1 MGDTSWNYSFSFH
14 REWSKVLE
22 DGKNVRRSSELHC
35 VPSLLL
41 NPDKTFNAFGYEAQ
55 EHYSELCEDNN
66 EKQYY
71 YFDNITSIFES
82 NQASYY
88 FIWFCKNV
96 FLSPNS
102 TFIFPLIS
110 CDIVCWYTMNIKALY
125 QAIRGVIKKFVD

>member
-22 DGKNVRRSSELHC
+22 DSKKVQRELHS

-55 EHYSELCEDNN
+55 ENYSELCEDKH

-82 NQASYY
+82 NQASFYL
-88 FIWFCKNV
+88 IWF
-96 FLSPNS
+96 F
-102 TFIFPLIS
+102 
-110 CDIVCWYTMNIKALY
+110 
-125 QAIRGVIKKFVD
+125 KKCLL